1 MDPTRISELLRP
13 FHDSGAGTPD
23 RAFRSGLS
31 PLQLQSISTYIDIL
45 LRWNVWV
52 NLTAIRQPEE
62 IVTRHFGE
70 SLFVAQ
76 HLFPAASPGGSAEQ
90 TSPVNV
96 IDLGSGAG
104 FPGLPIKLWA
114 PQIHLTLIE
123 SNQKKAIFLREVVRT
138 LALANVDVFAG
149 RADALAATGEDGDIV
164 TIRAVERFEAII
176 PTAVDLVVPGGRMAL
191 LIGETQLELLK
202 RLTPGFNWGRTTLLP
217 QSTGRFL
224 ALGSKE
230 SS

>member
-1 MDPTRISELLRP
+1 MDPARIDELLRP
-13 FHDSGAGTPD
+13 FLESGAKAPD
-23 RAFRSGLS
+23 RAFTGLS
-31 PLQLQSISTYIDIL
+31 PSQLQSISIYIDIL
-45 LRWNVWV
+45 IRWNARV
-52 NLTAIRQPEE
+52 NLTAIRHPEE

-76 HLFPAASPGGSAEQ
+76 HLFPTASPGGSAEQ

-138 LALANVDVFAG
+138 LALADVDVFAG

-164 TIRAVERFEAII
+164 TLRAVERFEAIL
-176 PTAVDLVVPGGRMAL
+176 PTVADLVVSGGRMAL
-191 LIGETQLELLK
+191 LIGEAQLGPLK
-202 RLTPGFNWGRTTLLP
+202 RLTPRFHWGETTLLP
-217 QSTGRFL
+217 QSSARVL
-224 ALGSKE
+224 AIGTKE

>member
-1 MDPTRISELLRP
+1 MDPARISELFRP
-13 FHDSGAGTPD
+13 FLDSGAEAPARTLK
-23 RAFRSGLS
+23 RGLS
-31 PLQLQSISTYIDIL
+31 PSQLQSISIYIDIL
-45 LRWNVWV
+45 LRWNSRV

-76 HLFPAASPGGSAEQ
+76 HLFPAANTGGSAEQ

-164 TIRAVERFEAII
+164 TLRAIERFEAII

-202 RLTPGFNWGRTTLLP
+202 RLAPGFHWGKTTLLP

>member
-1 MDPTRISELLRP
+1 MDPGRISELLRP
-13 FHDSGAGTPD
+13 FLDPAAEAPD
-23 RAFRSGLS
+23 RAFKRGLS
-31 PLQLQSISTYIDIL
+31 PSQLQSISIYIDIL
-45 LRWNVWV
+45 LRWNVRV

-90 TSPVNV
+90 ASPVNV

-114 PQIHLTLIE
+114 PHIHLTLIE

-149 RADALAATGEDGDIV
+149 RADALAATGEDGDIL
-164 TIRAVERFEAII
+164 TLRAVERFEAII
-176 PTAVDLVVPGGRMAL
+176 PTATDLVVPGGRMAI
-191 LIGETQLELLK
+191 LIGETQLEPLK
-202 RLTPGFNWGRTTLLP
+202 RLTHGFQWGKTTLLP
-217 QSTGRFL
+217 QSSGRFL
-224 ALGSKE
+224 AIGTKE